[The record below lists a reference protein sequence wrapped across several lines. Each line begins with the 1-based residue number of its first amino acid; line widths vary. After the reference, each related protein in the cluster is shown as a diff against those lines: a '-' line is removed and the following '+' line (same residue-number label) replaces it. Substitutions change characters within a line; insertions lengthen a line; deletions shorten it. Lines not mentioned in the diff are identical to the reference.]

1 MHKSQNILNL
11 KKISFLII
19 ACSEIMDQDL
29 FAVHKQML
37 RKEFETDKVSFSPV
51 TAGMEQIYSDDI
63 QKLKQRHETKHKS

>member
-1 MHKSQNILNL
+1 
-11 KKISFLII
+11 
-19 ACSEIMDQDL
+19 MDQDL

-63 QKLKQRHETKHKS
+63 QKLKQRHETKHKSWAWLDCRFIKSYIVLP